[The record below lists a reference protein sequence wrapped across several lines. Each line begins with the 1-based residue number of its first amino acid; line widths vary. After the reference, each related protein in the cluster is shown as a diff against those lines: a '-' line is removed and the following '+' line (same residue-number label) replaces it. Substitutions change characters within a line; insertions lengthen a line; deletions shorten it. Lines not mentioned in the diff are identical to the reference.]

1 MFVYVVIRLWSFRVK
16 LQAHRIPAPAPP
28 ATHTYTH
35 NCGIKEHTRV
45 YEHWDLIL
53 GNLVFWHLPIYPLEF
68 IMCPQCLSDQPF
80 FPVSTVTSLIS
91 ALVISHLYY
100 KNSLVSC
107 LSGSNLPQFQLTS
120 LTDGLRLQDIAVIRW
135 HFSSTSAKDLHHLSP
150 KRSCCPCI
158 ILPGPWWG
166 RPSKNVW
173 SLESSGKIFKC
184 RFMAAFYWWD

>member
-16 LQAHRIPAPAPP
+16 LQAHRTPPPP

-120 LTDGLRLQDIAVIRW
+120 LTDGLRLQDIAVIRR
-135 HFSSTSAKDLHHLSP
+135 HFSSTSAKDLHHLFPQTKLLSMHHFARTLVG
-150 KRSCCPCI
+150 KTIQECLVIRI
-158 ILPGPWWG
+158 IW
-166 RPSKNVW
+166 
-173 SLESSGKIFKC
+173 EDI
-184 RFMAAFYWWD
+184 